1 MKYFV
6 LTLGFLFLQCGEQPG
21 QVVENVNDV
30 TVNEFYATGGEK
42 AVDWTKRIKEEEE
55 EGPGLW
61 FACVNAPSEVKSS
74 SHLKSQGSK
83 SYESGNLSDW
93 DPRTAWVEGKSG
105 YGIGEF
111 FEIKSEMGGNS
122 FQILNGYQSSYSS
135 WKKNSRVKVFKIY
148 VDNEFIGNLHLQDL
162 MGEQR
167 FELPGNNYDKTI
179 RFEIAEVYKGDTWDD
194 VCISEISSVGC
205 CFRDASVSVSEG
217 SNVSLDGLQ
226 IEKDK
231 IIVPQL
237 ESGQL
242 GASTVQ
248 SIYHQ
253 EHNHVL
259 HLKAGDNEIELT
271 NTHPLN
277 FKGYGFISPVKLMH
291 DMGENDYTALE
302 NRVEVLVY
310 NQQTEKMEYTVVLSV
325 EELVGEFD
333 TYTIGELSEGDTYIA
348 NGFVTKVYK

>member
-1 MKYFV
+1 
-6 LTLGFLFLQCGEQPG
+6 
-21 QVVENVNDV
+21 
-30 TVNEFYATGGEK
+30 
-42 AVDWTKRIKEEEE
+42 
-55 EGPGLW
+55 
-61 FACVNAPSEVKSS
+61 
-74 SHLKSQGSK
+74 
-83 SYESGNLSDW
+83 
-93 DPRTAWVEGKSG
+93 
-105 YGIGEF
+105 
-111 FEIKSEMGGNS
+111 MGGNS

-148 VDNEFIGNLHLQDL
+148 VDNVLIGNLHLQDL

-179 RFEIAEVYKGDTWDD
+179 KFEIAEVYKGDTWDD

-205 CFRDASVSVSEG
+205 CFREASISLSEG

-231 IIVPQL
+231 IFVPQL

-242 GASTVQ
+242 GASTVR

-253 EHNHVL
+253 EHNRL
-259 HLKAGDNEIELT
+259 LRLKAGDNEIELT

-277 FKGYGFISPVKLMH
+277 FKGYGFISPVKLLH
-291 DMGENDYTALE
+291 EMGENDYKALE
-302 NRVEVLVY
+302 NRVEVMVY
-310 NQQTEKMEYTVVLSV
+310 NKETEKMEYTVVSSI

-348 NGFVTKVYK
+348 NGFVTKVY